1 MSNLPNS
8 YLFNQNGIYKIV
20 LNLEDIT
27 GTTSATTDDNEKH
40 QTNPRS
46 NSDVSDSENKRKNS
60 LKTSNKK

>member
-1 MSNLPNS
+1 MSNVPNS

-27 GTTSATTDDNEKH
+27 GTTSATTDDNEKN

-46 NSDVSDSENKRKNS
+46 NSDASDNENKRKNS
-60 LKTSNKK
+60 FKTANKK